1 MQRIYSEEGGVM
13 DAGMISI
20 VWLVVLAILLVI
32 EFLTLGLTT
41 VWFAG
46 GALIAFLVSLA
57 GGPLWLQILLFI
69 VISVVLLLFTRPLAV
84 KYLNK
89 NVQKTN
95 VDSIPGQKGIV
106 TVTIDNLKAEGQVTI
121 RGMEWSARAKDDNI
135 IEKGKAVR
143 VISVEGV
150 KLIVEEDM

>member
-1 MQRIYSEEGGVM
+1 M
-13 DAGMISI
+13 DAGTISI
-20 VWLVVLAILLVI
+20 IWLVVLAILLVI

-46 GALIAFLVSLA
+46 GALVAFLISLA
-57 GGPLWLQILLFI
+57 GGPLWLQLLLFI
-69 VISVVLLLFTRPLAV
+69 AVSVVLLLFTRPLAM

-89 NVQKTN
+89 DVQKTN

-106 TVTIDNLKAEGQVTI
+106 TATIDNLKAEGQVTI
-121 RGMEWSARAKDDNI
+121 QGMEWTARAKNGNT
-135 IEKGKAVR
+135 IEKGKVVR
-143 VISVEGV
+143 VTAVEGV

>member
-1 MQRIYSEEGGVM
+1 M
-13 DAGMISI
+13 DAGTISI
-20 VWLVVLAILLVI
+20 IWLVVLAILLVI

-46 GALIAFLVSLA
+46 GALVAFLASLA
-57 GGPLWLQILLFI
+57 GGPLWLQLLLFI
-69 VISVVLLLFTRPLAV
+69 AVSVVLLLFTRPLAM

-89 NVQKTN
+89 DVQKTN

-106 TVTIDNLKAEGQVTI
+106 TATIDNLKAEGQVTI
-121 RGMEWSARAKDDNI
+121 QGMEWTARAKNGNT
-135 IEKGKAVR
+135 IEKGKVVR
-143 VISVEGV
+143 VTAVEGV

>member
-1 MQRIYSEEGGVM
+1 M

>member
-1 MQRIYSEEGGVM
+1 MG
-13 DAGMISI
+13 AGTISI
-20 VWLVVLAILLVI
+20 IWLVVLAILLVI

-46 GALIAFLVSLA
+46 GALVAFLVSLA
-57 GGPLWLQILLFI
+57 GGPLWLQLLLFI
-69 VISVVLLLFTRPLAV
+69 AVSVVLLLFTRPLAV

-89 NVQKTN
+89 DVQKTN

-106 TVTIDNLKAEGQVTI
+106 TATIDNLKAEGQVTI
-121 RGMEWSARAKDDNI
+121 QGMEWTARAKNGNT
-135 IEKGKAVR
+135 IEKGKVVR
-143 VISVEGV
+143 VTAVEGV

>member
-1 MQRIYSEEGGVM
+1 MQRIYSKEGGVM
-13 DAGMISI
+13 NAGTISI
-20 VWLVVLAILLVI
+20 IWLVVLAILLVI

-46 GALIAFLVSLA
+46 GALVAFLVSLA
-57 GGPLWLQILLFI
+57 GGPLWLQLLLFI
-69 VISVVLLLFTRPLAV
+69 AVSVVLLLFTRPLAV

-89 NVQKTN
+89 DVQKTN

-106 TVTIDNLKAEGQVTI
+106 TATIDNLKAEGQVTI
-121 RGMEWSARAKDDNI
+121 QGMEWTARAKNGNT
-135 IEKGKAVR
+135 IEKGKVVR
-143 VISVEGV
+143 VTAVEGV

>member
-1 MQRIYSEEGGVM
+1 M
-13 DAGMISI
+13 DAGTISI
-20 VWLVVLAILLVI
+20 MWLVVLAILLVI

-46 GALIAFLVSLA
+46 GALVAFLVSLL
-57 GGPLWLQILLFI
+57 GGPLWLQLLLFI
-69 VISVVLLLFTRPLAV
+69 AVSVVLLLFTRPLAV

-89 NVQKTN
+89 DVQKTN

-106 TVTIDNLKAEGQVTI
+106 TATIDNLKAEGQVTI
-121 RGMEWSARAKDDNI
+121 QGMEWTARAKNGNT
-135 IEKGKAVR
+135 IEKGKVVR
-143 VISVEGV
+143 VTAVEGV

>member
-57 GGPLWLQILLFI
+57 GGSLWLQILLFI

-135 IEKGKAVR
+135 IEKGKVVR

>member
-1 MQRIYSEEGGVM
+1 M
-13 DAGMISI
+13 DAGTISI
-20 VWLVVLAILLVI
+20 IWLVVLAILLVI

-46 GALIAFLVSLA
+46 GALVAFLVSLA
-57 GGPLWLQILLFI
+57 GGPLWSQLLLFI
-69 VISVVLLLFTRPLAV
+69 AVSVVLLLFTRPLAV

-89 NVQKTN
+89 DVQKTN

-106 TVTIDNLKAEGQVTI
+106 TATIDNLKAEGQVTI
-121 RGMEWSARAKDDNI
+121 QGMEWTARAKNGNT
-135 IEKGKAVR
+135 IEKGKVVR
-143 VISVEGV
+143 VTAVEGV

>member
-1 MQRIYSEEGGVM
+1 M
-13 DAGMISI
+13 DAGTISI
-20 VWLVVLAILLVI
+20 IWLVVLAILLVI

-46 GALIAFLVSLA
+46 GAFVAFLVSLA
-57 GGPLWLQILLFI
+57 GGPLWLQLLLFI
-69 VISVVLLLFTRPLAV
+69 AVSVVLLLFTRPLAV

-89 NVQKTN
+89 DVQKTN

-106 TVTIDNLKAEGQVTI
+106 TATIDNLKAEGQVTI
-121 RGMEWSARAKDDNI
+121 QGMEWTARAKNGNT
-135 IEKGKAVR
+135 IEKGKVVR
-143 VISVEGV
+143 VTAVEGV

>member
-1 MQRIYSEEGGVM
+1 M
-13 DAGMISI
+13 DAGTISI
-20 VWLVVLAILLVI
+20 IWLVVLAILLVI

-46 GALIAFLVSLA
+46 GALVAFLVSLA
-57 GGPLWLQILLFI
+57 GGPLWLQLLLFI
-69 VISVVLLLFTRPLAV
+69 AVSVVLLLFTKPLAV

-89 NVQKTN
+89 DVQKTN

-106 TVTIDNLKAEGQVTI
+106 TATIDNLKAEGQVTI
-121 RGMEWSARAKDDNI
+121 QGMEWTARAKNGNT
-135 IEKGKAVR
+135 IEKGKVVR
-143 VISVEGV
+143 VTAVEGV

>member
-1 MQRIYSEEGGVM
+1 MQRIYNKEGGVM
-13 DAGMISI
+13 DAGTISI
-20 VWLVVLAILLVI
+20 IWLVVLAILLVI

-46 GALIAFLVSLA
+46 GALVAFLVSLA
-57 GGPLWLQILLFI
+57 GGPLWLQLLLFI
-69 VISVVLLLFTRPLAV
+69 AVSVVLLLFTRPLAV

-89 NVQKTN
+89 DVQKTN

-106 TVTIDNLKAEGQVTI
+106 TATIDNLKAEGQVTI
-121 RGMEWSARAKDDNI
+121 QGMEWTARAKNGNT
-135 IEKGKAVR
+135 IEKGKVVR
-143 VISVEGV
+143 VTAVEGV

>member
-1 MQRIYSEEGGVM
+1 M
-13 DAGMISI
+13 DAGTKSI
-20 VWLVVLAILLVI
+20 IWLVVLAILLVI

-46 GALIAFLVSLA
+46 GALVAFLVSLA
-57 GGPLWLQILLFI
+57 GGPLWLQLLLFI
-69 VISVVLLLFTRPLAV
+69 AVSVVLLLFTRPLAV

-89 NVQKTN
+89 DVQKTN

-106 TVTIDNLKAEGQVTI
+106 TATIDNLKAEGQVTI
-121 RGMEWSARAKDDNI
+121 QGMEWTARAKNGNT
-135 IEKGKAVR
+135 IEKGKVVR
-143 VISVEGV
+143 VTAVEGV

>member
-1 MQRIYSEEGGVM
+1 MN
-13 DAGMISI
+13 AGTISI
-20 VWLVVLAILLVI
+20 IWLVVLAILLVI

-46 GALIAFLVSLA
+46 GALVAFLVSLA
-57 GGPLWLQILLFI
+57 GGPLWLQLLLFI
-69 VISVVLLLFTRPLAV
+69 AVSVVLLLFTRPLAV

-89 NVQKTN
+89 DVQKTN

-106 TVTIDNLKAEGQVTI
+106 TATIDNLKAEGQVTI
-121 RGMEWSARAKDDNI
+121 QGMEWTARAKNGNT
-135 IEKGKAVR
+135 IEKGKVVR
-143 VISVEGV
+143 VTAVEGV

>member
-1 MQRIYSEEGGVM
+1 M

-57 GGPLWLQILLFI
+57 GGPLWLQILLFL

-135 IEKGKAVR
+135 IEKGKVVR
-143 VISVEGV
+143 VLSVEGV

>member
-1 MQRIYSEEGGVM
+1 M
-13 DAGMISI
+13 DAGTISI
-20 VWLVVLAILLVI
+20 IWLVVLAILLVI

-46 GALIAFLVSLA
+46 GALVAFLVSLA
-57 GGPLWLQILLFI
+57 GGPLWLQLLLFI
-69 VISVVLLLFTRPLAV
+69 AVSVVLLLFTRPLAV

-89 NVQKTN
+89 DVQKTN

-106 TVTIDNLKAEGQVTI
+106 TATIDNLKAEGQVTI
-121 RGMEWSARAKDDNI
+121 QGLEWTARAKNGNT
-135 IEKGKAVR
+135 IEKGKVVR
-143 VISVEGV
+143 VTAVEGV

>member
-1 MQRIYSEEGGVM
+1 M
-13 DAGMISI
+13 DAGTISI
-20 VWLVVLAILLVI
+20 IWLVVLAILLVI

-46 GALIAFLVSLA
+46 GALVAFLASLA
-57 GGPLWLQILLFI
+57 GGPLWLQLLLFI
-69 VISVVLLLFTRPLAV
+69 AVSVVLLLFTRPLAV

-89 NVQKTN
+89 DVQKTN

-106 TVTIDNLKAEGQVTI
+106 TATIDNLKAEGQVTI
-121 RGMEWSARAKDDNI
+121 QGMEWTARAKNGNT
-135 IEKGKAVR
+135 IEKGKVVR
-143 VISVEGV
+143 VTAVEGV

>member
-1 MQRIYSEEGGVM
+1 M
-13 DAGMISI
+13 DAGTISI
-20 VWLVVLAILLVI
+20 TWLEVMAILFVI

-46 GALIAFLVSLA
+46 GALVAFLVSLA
-57 GGPLWLQILLFI
+57 GGPLWLQLLLFI
-69 VISVVLLLFTRPLAV
+69 AVSVVLLLFTRPLAV

-89 NVQKTN
+89 DVQKTN

-106 TVTIDNLKAEGQVTI
+106 TATIDNLKAEGQVTI
-121 RGMEWSARAKDDNI
+121 QGMEWTARAKNGNT
-135 IEKGKAVR
+135 IEKGKVVR
-143 VISVEGV
+143 VTAVEGV

>member
-1 MQRIYSEEGGVM
+1 M
-13 DAGMISI
+13 DAGTISI
-20 VWLVVLAILLVI
+20 IWLVVLAILLVI

-46 GALIAFLVSLA
+46 GALVAFLVSLA
-57 GGPLWLQILLFI
+57 GGPLWLQLLLFI
-69 VISVVLLLFTRPLAV
+69 AVSVVLLLFTRPLAV

-89 NVQKTN
+89 DVQKTN

-106 TVTIDNLKAEGQVTI
+106 TATIDNLKAEGQVTI
-121 RGMEWSARAKDDNI
+121 QGMEWTARAKNGNT
-135 IEKGKAVR
+135 IENGKVVR
-143 VISVEGV
+143 VTAVEGV

>member
-57 GGPLWLQILLFI
+57 GGPLWLQILLFL

-135 IEKGKAVR
+135 IEKGKVVR
-143 VISVEGV
+143 VIAVEGV

>member
-1 MQRIYSEEGGVM
+1 M
-13 DAGMISI
+13 DAGTISI
-20 VWLVVLAILLVI
+20 IWLVVLAILLVI

-46 GALIAFLVSLA
+46 GALVAFLVSLA
-57 GGPLWLQILLFI
+57 GGPLWLQLLLFI
-69 VISVVLLLFTRPLAV
+69 AVSVVLLLFTRPLAV

-89 NVQKTN
+89 DVHKTN

-106 TVTIDNLKAEGQVTI
+106 TATIDNLKAEGQVTI
-121 RGMEWSARAKDDNI
+121 QGMEWTARAKNGNT
-135 IEKGKAVR
+135 IEKGKVVR
-143 VISVEGV
+143 VTAVEGV